1 MAHIFSGRKSA
12 EEIVSVCLPFTKKV
26 QIVHRLLLVNYI
38 LLHVLLDY
46 VQPANNVEGLA
57 IH

>member
-12 EEIVSVCLPFTKKV
+12 EEIVSVCLPFTKEV
-26 QIVHRLLLVNYI
+26 QIVNRLFLVTYY
-38 LLHVLLDY
+38 LLHVLLNY
-46 VQPANNVEGLA
+46 VQPASNVGGLV